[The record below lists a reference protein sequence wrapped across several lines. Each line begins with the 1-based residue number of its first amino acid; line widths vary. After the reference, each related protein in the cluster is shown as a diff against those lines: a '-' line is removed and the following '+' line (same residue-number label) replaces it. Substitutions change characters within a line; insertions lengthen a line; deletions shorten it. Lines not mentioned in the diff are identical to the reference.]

1 MKSNRRFR
9 FIAVLFWLAAIAG
22 CATAPTTLHGI
33 GVYEG
38 SYPSGV
44 LHSYGYH
51 PDGSIDV
58 SVHTKGRPVILAL
71 SSYEP
76 VVWNIKLDDGVVIKE
91 IILSGHHPSK
101 VVGVESNVR
110 ITRQGFG
117 FAYAPDARHSEL
129 AKKLKEYTGL
139 DVENFQGMYT
149 GKEFSVH

>member
-1 MKSNRRFR
+1 MKIKRRL
-9 FIAVLFWLAAIAG
+9 IAIAALLWFVAISG
-22 CATAPTTLHGI
+22 CATAPVLHGI

-38 SYPSGV
+38 NYPAGV
-44 LHSYGYH
+44 RHSSGYH

-58 SVHTKGRPVILAL
+58 IVRTKGRPVILAL

-76 VVWNIKLDDGVVIKE
+76 IVWNIKTDDGVVIKE
-91 IILSGHHPSK
+91 IILSGYHASH
-101 VVGVESNVR
+101 VVGVDSSVR

-117 FAYAPDARHSEL
+117 FSYQSDARNSEL

-139 DVENFQGMYT
+139 DVETFQGMYT